1 MPIKY
6 AIATA
11 IAAAAAI
18 VARPD
23 AGSGPGKIRVY
34 DGVQPA
40 NPNTAIS
47 GQTLLVEFALPDPAY
62 GAPVD
67 TTPGAVATGNA
78 IAPATAVGNGT
89 ATWYRVL
96 DSDNNAVW
104 DGDAGSLASSASLK
118 LSNTTITTGVEITVV
133 SSTFTQ
139 PKA

>member
-6 AIATA
+6 AAATA

-18 VARPD
+18 VALPD
-23 AGSGPGKIRVY
+23 AGAGAGKIRVY
-34 DGVQPA
+34 NGAQPA
-40 NPNTAIS
+40 TPDTAV
-47 GQTLLVEFALPDPAY
+47 GAQVLLVEFTLPDPAY

-67 TTPGAVATGNA
+67 TTPGAVATGAA
-78 IAPATAVGNGT
+78 IPPATAVADGT
-89 ATWYRVL
+89 ATWYRIL
-96 DSDNNAVW
+96 DSDNNPIW
-104 DGDAGSLASSASLK
+104 DGDAGDLASAASLK

>member
-6 AIATA
+6 AINTA

-18 VARPD
+18 VALPD
-23 AGSGPGKIRVY
+23 GGAAAGKIRVY
-34 DGVQPA
+34 NGAQPT
-40 NPNTAIS
+40 NPNTAV
-47 GQTLLVEFALPDPAY
+47 GAQVLLVEFALPDPSY

-78 IAPATAVGNGT
+78 IAPATAVADGT

-96 DSDNNAVW
+96 DSNNNAIW
-104 DGDAGSLASSASLK
+104 DGDAGDLASSASLK
-118 LSNTTITTGVEITVV
+118 LSNTSITTGVEITVV